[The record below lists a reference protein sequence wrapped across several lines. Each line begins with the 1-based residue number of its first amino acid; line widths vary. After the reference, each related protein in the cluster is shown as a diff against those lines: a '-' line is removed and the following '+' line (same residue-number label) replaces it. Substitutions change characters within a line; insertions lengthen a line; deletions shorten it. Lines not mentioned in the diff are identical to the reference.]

1 MSEIFQRL
9 TNYLFYFTHQLF
21 SKGGNQ
27 TIKVLYPCRDP
38 FTEIIDNIYI
48 GDYRIASN
56 LDELYKNDFKHIL
69 NCTYELPNE
78 YPGKF
83 DYLNI
88 NLKDEIDQDLK
99 EAFPE
104 SYEFLKKNKGEKT
117 LVHCIGG
124 FSRSV
129 ALVMYYL
136 MKEYGYTYHYAL
148 NFIAAKRKE
157 INPNS
162 GFRRQLL
169 QAEREL
175 LGDKAQGENP
185 FGKRTYESNPLI
197 EESDI
202 QIQS

>member
-1 MSEIFQRL
+1 MEMYQTL
-9 TNYLFYFTHQLF
+9 TNYLFYFTHKLF
-21 SKGGNQ
+21 SFGGEQ
-27 TIKVLYPCRDP
+27 TIKVLYPCKDP
-38 FTEIIDNIYI
+38 YTEIIDNIYI

-56 LDELYKNDFKHIL
+56 LEELNKVGFKHIL
-69 NCTYELPNE
+69 NCTYELVNE
-78 YPGKF
+78 FPGKF

-88 NLKDEIDQDLK
+88 NIKDNIYEDLSK
-99 EAFPE
+99 AFVE

-157 INPNS
+157 INPNP
-162 GFRRQLL
+162 GFRKQLV
-169 QAEREL
+169 QAERDL

-185 FGKRTYESNPLI
+185 FGKRNLENNPLI
-197 EESDI
+197 DESDI
-202 QIQS
+202 KIES

>member
-1 MSEIFQRL
+1 MEMYQTL
-9 TNYLFYFTHQLF
+9 TNYLFYFTHKLF
-21 SKGGNQ
+21 SYGGEQ
-27 TIKVLYPCRDP
+27 TIKVLYPCKDP
-38 FTEIIDNIYI
+38 YTEIIDNIYI

-56 LDELYKNDFKHIL
+56 LEELNKVGFKHIL
-69 NCTYELPNE
+69 NCTYELVNE
-78 YPGKF
+78 FPGKF

-88 NLKDEIDQDLK
+88 NIKDNIYEDLSK
-99 EAFPE
+99 AFVA

-185 FGKRTYESNPLI
+185 FGKRSYENNPLI